1 VVDAAVLV
9 PFRLAVQERGLG
21 VEGVHVH
28 QRDQRPVEHYTTVDN
43 RRNVHSVAK
52 TFTAVAVGIARDEG
66 VLDLDDSALSHLPEF
81 AADAA
86 PGAER
91 ITVRHLLNMTAGND
105 YRWEDPDADHQ
116 GDPLRA
122 FFAAPV
128 LDTPG
133 EVFRYRGTNS
143 YVLGRIIHRH
153 YGQDLRDFLLP
164 RLFAPLGI
172 ANPQWHR
179 CPLGYPLAADGL
191 FLRTGELAR
200 LAETLLENGAYRGRR
215 IVSADFVGH
224 LASDV
229 VLPLG
234 HRDDPESSTGYGL
247 HVWQC
252 TRPGTWRMD
261 GLYGQF
267 GIIVPDLGACIS
279 LTGHYEGSTGDIL
292 RAVWSELLPALA
304 AVR

>member
-1 VVDAAVLV
+1 
-9 PFRLAVQERGLG
+9 
-21 VEGVHVH
+21 VHVH
-28 QRDQRPVEHYTTVDN
+28 QRGQRPLEHHTTIDN

-52 TFTAVAVGIARDEG
+52 TFTAVAIGIARDEG
-66 VLDLDDSALSHLPEF
+66 ALDLDDSVLSHLPEF
-81 AADAA
+81 A
-86 PGAER
+86 PGAATGTDR

-105 YRWEDPDADHQ
+105 YRWDQPDGDHQ
-116 GDPLRA
+116 GDPVRA
-122 FFAAPV
+122 FFASAM

-133 EVFRYRGTNS
+133 KVFRYRGTNS
-143 YVLGRIIHRH
+143 YVLGRIIHRR

-164 RLFAPLGI
+164 RLFEPLGI

-191 FLRTGELAR
+191 FLRTSEMAR
-200 LAETLLENGAYRGRR
+200 LGETLLEDGVYRDRR

-224 LASDV
+224 MANDV
-229 VLPLG
+229 VVSLG
-234 HRDDPESSTGYGL
+234 HYRDDPESLTGYGL
-247 HVWQC
+247 QVWRC

-267 GIIVPDLGACIS
+267 AIIAPDLGACIS

-292 RAVWSELLPALA
+292 RAVWSELMPALA
-304 AVR
+304 ATS